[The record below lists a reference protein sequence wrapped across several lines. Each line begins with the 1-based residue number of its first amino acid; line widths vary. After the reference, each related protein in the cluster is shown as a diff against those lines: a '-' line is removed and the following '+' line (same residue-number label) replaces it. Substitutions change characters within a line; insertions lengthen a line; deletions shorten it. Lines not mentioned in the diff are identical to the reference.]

1 MAKRKT
7 KKVVDLKPQNVTEEE
22 LTRLQNLVNGLNRT
36 QMEMGSI
43 EGRKHQMLHQVIQL
57 QSQMQQLQ
65 KTFEETYGKVDINIT
80 DGAISYQEDV
90 EVNKEN

>member
-1 MAKRKT
+1 MAKK
-7 KKVVDLKPQNVTEEE
+7 KKEKVVDLKPQNVTEEE

-36 QMEMGSI
+36 QMEIGSI